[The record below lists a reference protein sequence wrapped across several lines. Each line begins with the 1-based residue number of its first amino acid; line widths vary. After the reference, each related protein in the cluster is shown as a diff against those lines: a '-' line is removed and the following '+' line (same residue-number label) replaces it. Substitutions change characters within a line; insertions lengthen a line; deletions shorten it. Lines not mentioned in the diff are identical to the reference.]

1 MKKRFAL
8 AAALV
13 LSVSVLSGCS
23 FGKPSV
29 EKLVDG
35 MYEKQYESAN
45 AEVEA
50 NVDMTVSA
58 MDTTVDITAGVTMDM
73 QMSGMQDEP
82 AYYMSGKVD
91 YSVMGLSDKVNFEM
105 YSFTEGDENTTYMYT
120 DADDMWRY
128 TTTEVEESY
137 FDEDFLQEVQNAGKE
152 LWYGAELADE
162 TEEIN
167 GIECYVLTLELN
179 GSDLMGVMDL
189 MAEQSDE
196 YADAMDM
203 MEDAGV
209 SMEDIMECLQINC
222 TSYVSKKDGYQVGAV
237 VDMAGSDMDALM
249 DILADADM
257 EIDELEINELN
268 FSMYVTDIN
277 EVTVELP
284 EDVEDEAVEDEQL
297 IYSDLSV
304 GDSDVVEDPVAEADS
319 VEEDPVEDD
328 WEDDWEDEENYED
341 EDAYEDDYA
350 STTVADGE
358 IDFDAYGP
366 VYISSFTLPEYYG
379 NEALCEVTIPDGFGL
394 YPEYSSEN
402 DYYNIISD
410 SGDLDF
416 YVQNYVPY
424 VIQDYILNDI
434 VPEGYEI
441 SLDVTDLGITY
452 MGQPVYLMKASVMDD
467 TGNLTE
473 KNYVVF
479 EYSDYYGDSQLAGIE
494 FYSGD
499 ENFSNQDYIDLFE
512 AVFQ

>member
-23 FGKPSV
+23 LGKPSV

-35 MYEKQYESAN
+35 MYENQYDSAN

-58 MDTTVDITAGVTMDM
+58 MDTSVDITAGVTMDM

-91 YSVMGLSDKVNFEM
+91 YSVMGLSNKVKFEM
-105 YSFTEGDENTTYMYT
+105 YSLTDGDENTTYVYT

-128 TTTEVEESY
+128 TTVEMEESY
-137 FDEDFLQEVQNAGKE
+137 FDEDFLQEVQDAGKE
-152 LWYGAELADE
+152 LWYGAELADK

-167 GIECYVLTLELN
+167 GVECYVLTLELN
-179 GSDLMGVMDL
+179 GSDLMNVMDL
-189 MAEQSDE
+189 MAEQSEE
-196 YADAMDM
+196 YADALDM
-203 MEDAGV
+203 MEDSGV

-237 VDMAGSDMDALM
+237 VDLADSDMDALL

-257 EIDELEINELN
+257 EIDEFEINEFN
-268 FSMYVTDIN
+268 FSVFVSDIDN
-277 EVTVELP
+277 VTVELP
-284 EDVEDEAVEDEQL
+284 EDVEDEAVEAEQL

-304 GDSDVVEDPVAEADS
+304 GETDVM
-319 VEEDPVEDD
+319 EEPGDEED
-328 WEDDWEDEENYED
+328 WEDDWDDEEDYEDEEDN
-341 EDAYEDDYA
+341 A

-379 NEALCEVTIPDGFGL
+379 IEDLCEVTIPDGFGL
-394 YPEYSSEN
+394 YPEYSVEN
-402 DYYNIISD
+402 DYYDIISD
-410 SGDLDF
+410 DGNLDF
-416 YVQNYVPY
+416 YVQNYLPY
-424 VIQDYILNDI
+424 LIQDYVLDDY
-434 VPEGYEI
+434 VEEGYEI
-441 SLDVTDLGITY
+441 SVDITDLGITY
-452 MGQPVYLMKASVMDD
+452 MGSPVYLMKASLTDD
-467 TGNLTE
+467 SDYLTE

-479 EYSDYYGDSQLAGIE
+479 EYSDYYGDTQFAGIE